1 MNVHPNLLCVS
12 AFFSECVYLHLIL
25 FMNIVLGR
33 VLFAKSCTLYY
44 ADLVYNILK
53 SSRIIH
59 LGRWGTKFSSPTYC
73 TRWTSWSFE
82 VILQYSCGNKCKCTM
97 KKSPQLLSQSPVN
110 QEPVKVTVCIPAN
123 LTPKD
128 PGVFLVKTTSNQPLL
143 KRRRSVRNWIIF

>member
-1 MNVHPNLLCVS
+1 
-12 AFFSECVYLHLIL
+12 
-25 FMNIVLGR
+25 
-33 VLFAKSCTLYY
+33 
-44 ADLVYNILK
+44 
-53 SSRIIH
+53 
-59 LGRWGTKFSSPTYC
+59 
-73 TRWTSWSFE
+73 
-82 VILQYSCGNKCKCTM
+82 M